1 MYHVVA
7 MKYKYISK
15 FTKEDTDFQGWR
27 LALKRGGIQFVR
39 YFSALEQGSM
49 EQAEAEAI
57 AMRTA
62 LLADLERNPGK
73 EAEVM
78 ERYRKPAS
86 GYPAG
91 LKKALSAARAAK
103 GAFSARLNPM
113 TQQLIDE
120 IAGQWDLTRTS
131 VVFAALYM
139 FLAWSRTEG
148 KGLDIQKLSD
158 RLEELA
164 TKSGLPPFS
173 EFAQP
178 PGTRVIQNSTKEA
191 RTPYNPLTPP
201 PSEPRRGYYRQGNPY
216 GEAMSRLGLT
226 PGERTVKFPALFCY
240 AYGQYFPHA
249 ACDYS
254 RFFLNPLPHRPDR
267 LQRRRWW
274 KGRKQHGECRFFV
287 ALPLYARR
295 VPSLHHHHRDA
306 RSVERRF

>member
-1 MYHVVA
+1 

-27 LALKRGGIQFVR
+27 LMLKRGGIQFVR
-39 YFSALEQGSM
+39 YFSALEQGGM

-91 LKKALSAARAAK
+91 LKKALPAASAAK
-103 GAFSARLNPM
+103 GTFSARFNPIA
-113 TQQLIDE
+113 QQLINE
-120 IAGQWDLTRTS
+120 IAGQWELTRTS
-131 VVFAALYM
+131 IVLAALYM
-139 FLAWSRTEG
+139 FLAWCRTEG
-148 KGLDIQKLSD
+148 KGQSVQGLAK

-164 TKSGLPPFS
+164 TPSGLPPFS

-178 PGTRVIQNSTKEA
+178 PSTRVIQSGTKEA
-191 RTPYNPLTPP
+191 RISPNPLTSP

-216 GEAMSRLGLT
+216 GGAMSRLGLT
-226 PGERTVKFPALFCY
+226 PGERTVKFPSLFCY
-240 AYGQYFPHA
+240 TDGQYFSHTA
-249 ACDYS
+249 YDYS
-254 RFFLNPLPHRPDR
+254 RHFLNPQPYRPDR
-267 LQRRRWW
+267 LQRRR
-274 KGRKQHGECRFFV
+274 
-287 ALPLYARR
+287 
-295 VPSLHHHHRDA
+295 
-306 RSVERRF
+306 